1 MSVFDSKM
9 QWIRTIDQSNEIT
22 IADAIT
28 ISINKSTEIKNNIC
42 QITLKNSATSL
53 TSDASTIIGDYVDVD
68 SQELKFSEDDQIKVW
83 AAFLTDASEFGTEW
97 YDDARLLGSFA
108 VKEYQLQTMENQ
120 SRVMLTCVDWIYL
133 LFNSVKTAT
142 YGISN
147 NFTAPGIIRTC
158 AREFSEAGDTTITKT
173 LGTDNDEGVYYALD
187 SQFLSE
193 GGYIEDYRT
202 SPTTT
207 LNGALTASATTITVA
222 STTGLASS
230 GTIVINTEHIA
241 YTGVSATTFT
251 GCTRAIDDTVA
262 AAHSDTTTVY
272 QGFPLL
278 LLSKIWKPIFEWMGE
293 LSQTE
298 NTNYSSETTDGG
310 ELYYDRAFLFWAD
323 KSNEVHWVYPDDTVD
338 LTITLGE
345 EGRRSFSLG
354 KSVFDAVNLVIYN
367 CGEDMYGKGI
377 LYYWYDD
384 TSAVT
389 SLKMRYQPM
398 TNIIQD
404 LMDVDINE
412 NTARDTTNQDTYK
425 QFPSS
430 YNMTPTFMDEA
441 NAFRNDVSHD
451 TAWVIATSDADY
463 NDMLR
468 EACKYRGL
476 IAAKKITKGNSGLR
490 YKGTIALKGTNLNPG
505 DLVKVTNPFVGL
517 RSQLLRVTEVN
528 HTISS
533 GKFETIISVE
543 EDITE

>member
-1 MSVFDSKM
+1 M
-9 QWIRTIDQSNEIT
+9 
-22 IADAIT
+22 
-28 ISINKSTEIKNNIC
+28 
-42 QITLKNSATSL
+42 
-53 TSDASTIIGDYVDVD
+53 YV
-68 SQELKFSEDDQIKVW
+68 
-83 AAFLTDASEFGTEW
+83 
-97 YDDARLLGSFA
+97 
-108 VKEYQLQTMENQ
+108 
-120 SRVMLTCVDWIYL
+120 
-133 LFNSVKTAT
+133 
-142 YGISN
+142 
-147 NFTAPGIIRTC
+147 
-158 AREFSEAGDTTITKT
+158 
-173 LGTDNDEGVYYALD
+173 
-187 SQFLSE
+187 
-193 GGYIEDYRT
+193 
-202 SPTTT
+202 
-207 LNGALTASATTITVA
+207 
-222 STTGLASS
+222 
-230 GTIVINTEHIA
+230 
-241 YTGVSATTFT
+241 
-251 GCTRAIDDTVA
+251 
-262 AAHSDTTTVY
+262 
-272 QGFPLL
+272 
-278 LLSKIWKPIFEWMGE
+278 
-293 LSQTE
+293 
-298 NTNYSSETTDGG
+298 
-310 ELYYDRAFLFWAD
+310 
-323 KSNEVHWVYPDDTVD
+323 
-338 LTITLGE
+338 
-345 EGRRSFSLG
+345 
-354 KSVFDAVNLVIYN
+354 
-367 CGEDMYGKGI
+367 KGI

-533 GKFETIISVE
+533 GSFETIISVE